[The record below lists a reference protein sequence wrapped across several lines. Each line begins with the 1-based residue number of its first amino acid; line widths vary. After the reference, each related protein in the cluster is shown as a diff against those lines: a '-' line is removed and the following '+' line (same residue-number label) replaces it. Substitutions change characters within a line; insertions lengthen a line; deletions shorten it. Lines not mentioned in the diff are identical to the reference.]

1 LGAEPEGWEWGTLH
15 RIAFEHPLLGRASG
29 ELARQMALPDYPRGG
44 SGSTT
49 NNTRF
54 GEEDFRVRAGASW
67 RMVLDVGE
75 WDRGWMTSAPGQSG
89 DPRSPFY
96 DNLLEPWARDE
107 QLPLL
112 YSREAVEENAA
123 LRIRL
128 EPAGKP

>member
-1 LGAEPEGWEWGTLH
+1 
-15 RIAFEHPLLGRASG
+15 
-29 ELARQMALPDYPRGG
+29 MALPEYPRGG
-44 SGSTT
+44 SGYTT

-54 GEEDFRVRAGASW
+54 NEEDFQVRGGASW

-96 DNLLEPWARDE
+96 GNLLEPWARDG
-107 QLPLL
+107 QQPLL
-112 YSREAVEENAA
+112 YSREAVEKNAV

-128 EPAGKP
+128 EPVEEP